1 MQQGCEAAQNKELV
15 YMPRE
20 AQHKS
25 VLEFYWAPLHG
36 LLRLS
41 TWTACSQVVESLI
54 YIRRLYIRR
63 LQSHKHA
70 RGSKDA
76 ILVFP
81 SRGRVNTLISGP
93 DKQQLPTF
101 S

>member
-41 TWTACSQVVESLI
+41 TWTRQTTSTNLLLTDSVR
-54 YIRRLYIRR
+54 RRLK
-63 LQSHKHA
+63 LLFDFCEF
-70 RGSKDA
+70 GCW
-76 ILVFP
+76 L
-81 SRGRVNTLISGP
+81 SR
-93 DKQQLPTF
+93 F
-101 S
+101 SFV